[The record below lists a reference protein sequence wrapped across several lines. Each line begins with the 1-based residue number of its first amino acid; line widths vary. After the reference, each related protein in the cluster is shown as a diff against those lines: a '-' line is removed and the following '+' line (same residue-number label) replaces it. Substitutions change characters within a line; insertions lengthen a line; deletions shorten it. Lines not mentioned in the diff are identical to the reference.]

1 MFIPGFG
8 EETNEHVKLILSK
21 VDTVPNCCL
30 IKAVGQIDTWNS
42 TYFQRQCELCIS
54 FGYPNIIFDLS
65 GLNYVSS
72 TGIGAFTFLLKS
84 AKNSKGDLVLLHI
97 QQKVFEVFQLLGFN
111 QFFTIPS
118 NMDEAI
124 GHFLP
129 KEDAELIDEA
139 PKVFPKIFSCP
150 FCRKNLKAAKEG
162 RYRCS
167 NCRSII
173 RITPLGDVQIS

>member
-1 MFIPGFG
+1 MIVPGFG
-8 EETNEHVKLILSK
+8 EERNEHVRLVLSK
-21 VDTVPNCCL
+21 VDAVPNCCL
-30 IKAVGQIDTWNS
+30 IRAVGQIDTSNS

-54 FGYPNIIFDLS
+54 FGFPNIIFDLG

-84 AKNSKGDLVLLHI
+84 AKDKKGDLVLLHI

-111 QFFTIPS
+111 QFFTIPA

-124 GHFLP
+124 SHFLP
-129 KEDAELIDEA
+129 KEEAEFVDETPIF
-139 PKVFPKIFSCP
+139 PKVFSCP
-150 FCRKNLKAAKEG
+150 FCRKTLKAAKEG

-167 NCRSII
+167 SCRSII
-173 RITPLGDVQIS
+173 RLTPLGEVLIG